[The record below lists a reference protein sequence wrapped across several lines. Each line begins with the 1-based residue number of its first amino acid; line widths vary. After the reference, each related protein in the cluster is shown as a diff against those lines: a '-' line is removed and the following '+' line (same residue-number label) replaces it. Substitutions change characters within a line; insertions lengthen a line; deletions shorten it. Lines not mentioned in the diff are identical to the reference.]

1 MLKVVTEFLSYIVI
15 VQLFLFLDLDSFFG
29 VLLHW
34 FCLIV
39 LYSTCTFLAS
49 EMELFMG
56 VVNDVNSVTISME
69 SSLLGSEIQYL
80 LLLLFTV
87 TVITYRDWH

>member
-1 MLKVVTEFLSYIVI
+1 
-15 VQLFLFLDLDSFFG
+15 
-29 VLLHW
+29 
-34 FCLIV
+34 
-39 LYSTCTFLAS
+39 
-49 EMELFMG
+49 MG